1 MAFTMSMVT
10 RSSVGRACRLSRPA
24 QKGLAARIQPV
35 RAVKVEKDVEEAVE
49 VEEMF
54 ADGPD
59 VSPSTIEVQ
68 QLLNT
73 LVKDTEIAE
82 MELKMGTFHLKVR
95 RNVDSPAA
103 AASATP
109 AAPSPAQAA
118 AVAAFPPVAS
128 YASIDDRPDV
138 ESVDEAMVYVVAPKV
153 GVFRRGRYA
162 AGKKVGKGNIANVGD
177 QVKKGQPLGYVEQLG
192 TFVEVKAPQAGEIT
206 AYRAEEGDP
215 VEYNQSVVE
224 IAPFFGGHIIGD
236 SKYA

>member
-1 MAFTMSMVT
+1 MSAVI
-10 RSSVGRACRLSRPA
+10 RSNVYVGRGCRLSMPA
-24 QKGLAARIQPV
+24 GKGLAARIQPV
-35 RAVKVEKDVEEAVE
+35 RALKMENKVEAAAE
-49 VEEMF
+49 VEELF

-59 VSPSTIEVQ
+59 VSPSTLEVQ

-73 LVKDTEIAE
+73 VVNDTEIAE
-82 MELKMGTFHLKVR
+82 MELKAGNFHLKVR
-95 RNVDSPAA
+95 RSVNAPAA
-103 AASATP
+103 AAPP
-109 AAPSPAQAA
+109 AAPAMTATVQLPASL
-118 AVAAFPPVAS
+118 PPFAS

-138 ESVDEAMVYVVAPKV
+138 ESMDEATVYVVAPKV

-177 QVKKGQPLGYVEQLG
+177 QVKKGQALGYVEQLG
-192 TFVEVKAPQAGEIT
+192 TFVEVKAPQAGEIS

-224 IAPFFGGHIIGD
+224 IAPYFGGHIIGD